1 MNTRWWS
8 PAPGFQPT
16 TPVLAAAAAAG
27 VPIWGDVE
35 LAWRLD
41 AAGRYG
47 PPRRWLVVTGTNG
60 KTTTTSML
68 HAMLTTAGL
77 RSVLCGN
84 IGSPV
89 LDVLDQP
96 AELLAVELSSF
107 QLYWAPSL
115 RPEAGVV
122 LNIAEDHLD
131 WHSTMAEYSAA
142 KARVLNGRVAVV
154 GLDDRR
160 AAALLA
166 TASAP
171 VRVGFR
177 LGEPAAG
184 ELGVR
189 DGQLVD
195 RAFVADPA
203 DGLALLAAASI
214 PVPGPSGVLDTLA
227 AAALARSVGVPAE
240 AIAAAI
246 ATFKLGRH
254 RAEVVAVADGITY
267 VDDSKATNPH
277 AAEASVLAYP
287 RVVWVA
293 GGLLKG
299 ATVDAE
305 VARIA
310 SRLVG
315 AVLIGR
321 DRAQVAEAL
330 SRHAPDVPV
339 VQVVTGEDVEM
350 HATADVSGTSVVE
363 VAIGDDGT
371 VGARVMTA
379 VVAAA
384 RGLAQ
389 PGDTVLLAPAGASFD
404 QFAATPTVATL
415 RGRRTRGAPVA
426 GVGNAL
432 TRLLRRGKEQNGR
445 LRRTRSWSRRPS
457 RPRRGA
463 PRTRLSAWLGRP
475 MTSFHLLI
483 AVAALLTTLGLIM
496 VLSASGVRSYGA
508 DGSAWVIFGKQVIVD
523 GHRTHRL
530 LRVHADVSAVHPAD
544 GVHQLRDH
552 HHLAGAGADSGHR
565 QPRQRLP

>member
-1 MNTRWWS
+1 VPDVSELGPLVPGAPVLVAGGGVTGKAVLASLRRFGAAATLCDDD
-8 PAPGFQPT
+8 PATLRGYAESGVATMTTSTAAQQISGFALVVTSPGFAPT
-16 TPVLAAAAAAG
+16 TPLLGAAAAAG

-41 AAGRYG
+41 AGGYYG

-68 HAMLTTAGL
+68 QAMLTAAGR
-77 RSVLCGN
+77 RSLLCGN

-89 LDVLDQP
+89 LDLLGEPSD
-96 AELLAVELSSF
+96 LLAVELSSF
-107 QLYWAPSL
+107 QLHWAPSL

-131 WHSTMAEYSAA
+131 WHSTMADYTAA

-160 AAALLA
+160 AAALLD
-166 TASAP
+166 TAAAP

-177 LGEPAAG
+177 LGEPATG

-189 DGQLVD
+189 NGHLVD
-195 RAFVADPA
+195 RAFAD
-203 DGLALLAAASI
+203 DLALLPADSI
-214 PVPGPSGVLDTLA
+214 PVPGPVGVLDALA

-246 ATFKLGRH
+246 ASFQVGRH
-254 RAEVVAVADGITY
+254 RAEVVAVADGIRY

-299 ATVDAE
+299 ASIDAE
-305 VARIA
+305 VGRIA

-321 DRAQVAEAL
+321 DRQEVAEAL

-339 VQVVTGEDVEM
+339 VHVVTGEDAGMNE
-350 HATADVSGTSVVE
+350 TAVLSDTDVTEVDHSGE
-363 VAIGDDGT
+363 NLGI
-371 VGARVMTA
+371 RVMTA
-379 VVAAA
+379 AVAAA
-384 RGLAQ
+384 QGLAK

-404 QFAATPTVATL
+404 QFTGYADRGDAFAA
-415 RGRRTRGAPVA
+415 
-426 GVGNAL
+426 
-432 TRLLRRGKEQNGR
+432 
-445 LRRTRSWSRRPS
+445 
-457 RPRRGA
+457 
-463 PRTRLSAWLGRP
+463 
-475 MTSFHLLI
+475 
-483 AVAALLTTLGLIM
+483 AVRAAI
-496 VLSASGVRSYGA
+496 R
-508 DGSAWVIFGKQVIVD
+508 
-523 GHRTHRL
+523 
-530 LRVHADVSAVHPAD
+530 
-544 GVHQLRDH
+544 
-552 HHLAGAGADSGHR
+552 
-565 QPRQRLP
+565 

>member
-1 MNTRWWS
+1 VPDELDPLVAGAPVLVAGGRVTGRAILAALTRFGATPTVCDDD
-8 PAPGFQPT
+8 PAMLRPYAEDGVATVDPGVAEQWITDWALVVTSPGFQPT

-68 HAMLTTAGL
+68 HAMLTAAGL
-77 RSVLCGN
+77 RSLLCGN

-96 AELLAVELSSF
+96 ADLLAVELSSF
-107 QLYWAPSL
+107 QLHWAPSL

-131 WHSTMAEYSAA
+131 WHSSMEEYSAA
-142 KARVLNGRVAVV
+142 KARVLTGRVAVV
-154 GLDDRR
+154 GLDDER
-160 AAALLA
+160 AAALLR
-166 TASAP
+166 TAPAP

-177 LGEPAAG
+177 LGEPGAG

-189 DGQLVD
+189 DGHLVD
-195 RAFVADPA
+195 RAFADDLVLMP
-203 DGLALLAAASI
+203 AASI

-227 AAALARSVGVPAE
+227 AAALARSVGASPD
-240 AIAAAI
+240 AIGAAI
-246 ATFKLGRH
+246 AGFRLGRH
-254 RAEVVAVADGITY
+254 RAEVVARPEEADGITY

-299 ATVDAE
+299 ASVDAE

-339 VQVVTGEDVEM
+339 VQVVTSEDVGMQGM
-350 HATADVSGTSVVE
+350 HETADVSGTSVVDVTKDE
-363 VAIGDDGT
+363 DGT
-371 VGARVMTA
+371 LGARVMAA

-384 RGLAQ
+384 RGLAR

-404 QFAATPTVATL
+404 QFSGYADRGDTFAA
-415 RGRRTRGAPVA
+415 
-426 GVGNAL
+426 
-432 TRLLRRGKEQNGR
+432 
-445 LRRTRSWSRRPS
+445 
-457 RPRRGA
+457 
-463 PRTRLSAWLGRP
+463 
-475 MTSFHLLI
+475 
-483 AVAALLTTLGLIM
+483 AVRAAI
-496 VLSASGVRSYGA
+496 R
-508 DGSAWVIFGKQVIVD
+508 
-523 GHRTHRL
+523 
-530 LRVHADVSAVHPAD
+530 
-544 GVHQLRDH
+544 
-552 HHLAGAGADSGHR
+552 
-565 QPRQRLP
+565 

>member
-1 MNTRWWS
+1 MTGRAILAALTRFGAIPTVCDDD
-8 PAPGFQPT
+8 PAMLRPYAESGVATVDPAVAEQRIRDAKKGYALVVTSPGFQPT

-68 HAMLTTAGL
+68 HAMLTAAGL
-77 RSVLCGN
+77 RSLLCGN

-195 RAFVADPA
+195 RAFAD
-203 DGLALLAAASI
+203 DLALLPAASI

-227 AAALARSVGVPAE
+227 AAALARCVGVPPE
-240 AIAAAI
+240 AIGAAI
-246 ATFKLGRH
+246 SSFRLGRH

-299 ATVDAE
+299 ASVDAE

-339 VQVVTGEDVEM
+339 V
-350 HATADVSGTSVVE
+350 
-363 VAIGDDGT
+363 
-371 VGARVMTA
+371 
-379 VVAAA
+379 
-384 RGLAQ
+384 
-389 PGDTVLLAPAGASFD
+389 
-404 QFAATPTVATL
+404 
-415 RGRRTRGAPVA
+415 
-426 GVGNAL
+426 
-432 TRLLRRGKEQNGR
+432 
-445 LRRTRSWSRRPS
+445 
-457 RPRRGA
+457 
-463 PRTRLSAWLGRP
+463 
-475 MTSFHLLI
+475 
-483 AVAALLTTLGLIM
+483 
-496 VLSASGVRSYGA
+496 
-508 DGSAWVIFGKQVIVD
+508 
-523 GHRTHRL
+523 
-530 LRVHADVSAVHPAD
+530 
-544 GVHQLRDH
+544 
-552 HHLAGAGADSGHR
+552 
-565 QPRQRLP
+565 

>member
-1 MNTRWWS
+1 VPDVAGLDPLVPRVPVLVAGGGVTGKAVLAALRRFGAAATLCDDD
-8 PAPGFQPT
+8 PATLRGYAESGVATMPTSTATQQISDFALVVTSPGFAPT
-16 TPVLAAAAAAG
+16 TPLLAAAAAAD

-41 AAGRYG
+41 AAGYYG
-47 PPRRWLVVTGTNG
+47 PARRWLVVTGTNG

-68 HAMLTTAGL
+68 QAMLMAAGR
-77 RSVLCGN
+77 RSLLCGN

-89 LDVLDQP
+89 LDLLGEP
-96 AELLAVELSSF
+96 ADLLAVELSSF
-107 QLYWAPSL
+107 QLHWAPSL

-131 WHSTMAEYSAA
+131 WHSTMADYTAA

-160 AAALLA
+160 ASALLH
-166 TASAP
+166 TAAAP

-177 LGEPAAG
+177 LGAPAAG

-195 RAFVADPA
+195 RAFA
-203 DGLALLAAASI
+203 DGLALLPAESI
-214 PVPGPSGVLDTLA
+214 PVPGPVGVLDALA

-240 AIAAAI
+240 PIATAIAS
-246 ATFKLGRH
+246 FQVGRH
-254 RAEVVAVADGITY
+254 RAEMVAVADGISY

-299 ATVDAE
+299 ASIDAE

-321 DRAQVAEAL
+321 DRQEVAEAL

-339 VQVVTGEDVEM
+339 VHVVTGEDAGMNAAVV
-350 HATADVSGTSVVE
+350 VSGTDVTE
-363 VAIGDDGT
+363 VDHSGENLGI
-371 VGARVMTA
+371 RVMTA
-379 VVAAA
+379 AVAAA
-384 RGLAQ
+384 RDLAK

-404 QFAATPTVATL
+404 QFTGYADRGDAFAA
-415 RGRRTRGAPVA
+415 
-426 GVGNAL
+426 
-432 TRLLRRGKEQNGR
+432 
-445 LRRTRSWSRRPS
+445 
-457 RPRRGA
+457 
-463 PRTRLSAWLGRP
+463 
-475 MTSFHLLI
+475 
-483 AVAALLTTLGLIM
+483 AVRAAI
-496 VLSASGVRSYGA
+496 R
-508 DGSAWVIFGKQVIVD
+508 
-523 GHRTHRL
+523 
-530 LRVHADVSAVHPAD
+530 
-544 GVHQLRDH
+544 
-552 HHLAGAGADSGHR
+552 
-565 QPRQRLP
+565 

>member
-1 MNTRWWS
+1 MVTGAPVLVAGGGVTGRAVLAALTRYGAAPTLCDDD
-8 PAPGFQPT
+8 PATLREYAEGGVATVSMSTATQQISDYAFVVTSPGFSPDA
-16 TPVLAAAAAAG
+16 PVLAAASAAA

-41 AAGRYG
+41 AAGHYG

-68 HAMLTTAGL
+68 HAMLTAADR
-77 RSVLCGN
+77 RSLLCGN

-89 LDVLDQP
+89 LDVLGESAD
-96 AELLAVELSSF
+96 LLAVELSSF
-107 QLYWAPSL
+107 QLHWAPSL

-131 WHSTMAEYSAA
+131 WHSTMAEYTAD

-154 GLDDRR
+154 GMDDSR
-160 AAALLA
+160 AAALLE

-195 RAFVADPA
+195 RAFA
-203 DGLALLAAASI
+203 DGLALMPVASI
-214 PVPGPSGVLDTLA
+214 PVPGPVGVLDALA
-227 AAALARSVGVPAE
+227 AAALARSVGVPAD
-240 AIAAAI
+240 AIADAI
-246 ATFKLGRH
+246 ASFRVGRH
-254 RAEVVAVADGITY
+254 RAEVVAVADGIRY

-287 RVVWVA
+287 HVVWVA

-299 ATVDAE
+299 TSVDAE

-310 SRLVG
+310 PRLVG

-321 DRAQVAEAL
+321 DRAEVAEAL

-339 VQVVTGEDVEM
+339 VQVVTGEDADM
-350 HATADVSGTSVVE
+350 NATAVVSGTDVTE
-363 VAIGDDGT
+363 VRHSGGDLG
-371 VGARVMTA
+371 VRVMTA

-384 RGLAQ
+384 RDLAK

-404 QFAATPTVATL
+404 QFSGYADRGDAFAA
-415 RGRRTRGAPVA
+415 
-426 GVGNAL
+426 
-432 TRLLRRGKEQNGR
+432 
-445 LRRTRSWSRRPS
+445 
-457 RPRRGA
+457 
-463 PRTRLSAWLGRP
+463 
-475 MTSFHLLI
+475 
-483 AVAALLTTLGLIM
+483 AVRAAI
-496 VLSASGVRSYGA
+496 R
-508 DGSAWVIFGKQVIVD
+508 
-523 GHRTHRL
+523 
-530 LRVHADVSAVHPAD
+530 
-544 GVHQLRDH
+544 
-552 HHLAGAGADSGHR
+552 
-565 QPRQRLP
+565 

>member
-1 MNTRWWS
+1 VLDPLVPGAPVLVAGGGVTGRAVLATLTRYGADATLCDDD
-8 PAPGFQPT
+8 PATLRKYAETGVPTASMSTATQQISDYALVVTSPGFSPRA
-16 TPVLAAAAAAG
+16 PVLVAASAAA

-41 AAGRYG
+41 ATGYYG

-68 HAMLTTAGL
+68 HAMLVAGDR
-77 RSVLCGN
+77 RSLLCGN

-89 LDVLDQP
+89 LDVLDESAKP
-96 AELLAVELSSF
+96 SDFLAVELSSF
-107 QLYWAPSL
+107 QLHWAPSL

-131 WHSTMAEYSAA
+131 WHSTMAEYTAD

-154 GLDDRR
+154 GMDDSR
-160 AAALLA
+160 AAALLE
-166 TASAP
+166 TAPAP

-177 LGEPAAG
+177 LGEPAVG
-184 ELGVR
+184 ELGVH

-195 RAFVADPA
+195 RAFA
-203 DGLALLAAASI
+203 DGQPLMPVASI
-214 PVPGPSGVLDTLA
+214 PVPGPVGVLDALA

-240 AIAAAI
+240 PIADAVAS
-246 ATFKLGRH
+246 FRPGRH
-254 RAEVVAVADGITY
+254 RAEVVAVADGIRY

-299 ATVDAE
+299 ASVDAE

-310 SRLVG
+310 PRLVG

-321 DRAQVAEAL
+321 DRAEVAEAL

-339 VQVVTGEDVEM
+339 VQVVTGEDAGM
-350 HATADVSGTSVVE
+350 DATAVVCGASVVE
-363 VAIGDDGT
+363 VAKVDDSGQTIGT
-371 VGARVMTA
+371 RVMTA

-384 RGLAQ
+384 RDLAR

-404 QFAATPTVATL
+404 QFSGYADRGDAFAA
-415 RGRRTRGAPVA
+415 
-426 GVGNAL
+426 
-432 TRLLRRGKEQNGR
+432 
-445 LRRTRSWSRRPS
+445 
-457 RPRRGA
+457 
-463 PRTRLSAWLGRP
+463 
-475 MTSFHLLI
+475 
-483 AVAALLTTLGLIM
+483 AVRAAI
-496 VLSASGVRSYGA
+496 R
-508 DGSAWVIFGKQVIVD
+508 
-523 GHRTHRL
+523 
-530 LRVHADVSAVHPAD
+530 
-544 GVHQLRDH
+544 
-552 HHLAGAGADSGHR
+552 
-565 QPRQRLP
+565 